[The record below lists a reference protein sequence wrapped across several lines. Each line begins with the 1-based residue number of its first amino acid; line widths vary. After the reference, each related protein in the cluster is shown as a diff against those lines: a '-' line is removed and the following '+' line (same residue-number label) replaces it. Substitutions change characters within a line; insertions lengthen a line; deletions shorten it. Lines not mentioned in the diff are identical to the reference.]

1 MSESW
6 SPQPGAIEWQ
16 GGSGVGMVKVRDT
29 RHVRFYRKSEP
40 NGAAIIASGGPT
52 HRAVD
57 MIAIQHPG
65 ERDRL
70 ERAVREEDK
79 FEFPRQWAQ
88 FAAQQEQIPDGT
100 PLAVLFPNDP
110 DIVDVLKGIKV
121 FTTEQLASMTEPGLE
136 RAGMGVRGWQKK
148 ALEFN
153 EARIAAQPFHKLSQE
168 NEQLR
173 AQLEQLQ
180 ATVAGLAAA
189 SEKKGK

>member
-6 SPQPGAIEWQ
+6 SPQPGTVEWQ
-16 GGSGVGMVKVRDT
+16 GQSGVGMVRVRDT
-29 RHVRFYRKSEP
+29 RHIRFYRKSEP
-40 NGAAIIASGGPT
+40 NGQAAIAAGGPS

-70 ERAVREEDK
+70 ERVVREDDK

-100 PLAVLFPNDP
+100 PLAVLFPSDP
-110 DIVDVLKGIKV
+110 DIVDVLKSIKV

-148 ALEFN
+148 AVEFN
-153 EARIAAQPFHKLSQE
+153 ESRIAAQPFLKVNAE
-168 NEQLR
+168 NEALR
-173 AQLEQLQ
+173 AELEQLK
-180 ATVAGLAAA
+180 ATVAGLA
-189 SEKKGK
+189 SSGKKDK